1 MHAGRAGTPTY
12 PCRMNAHGQQRYQVR
27 LDHGIAGAGRI
38 TPGAHIVVVVDAL
51 DGHGLLST
59 DETVAAVAALAAGA
73 TDGWSPEAPAARGAS
88 APTARSA
95 STPGPADETEI
106 LLVTGPADATDVA
119 RRVLERQAARGDRA
133 VVAIVAAGAVE
144 ADGFRPAA
152 EDQLAA
158 GAVVDALAAVGI
170 DASSPEAALAC
181 AAAVS
186 LRRASSHLLTASAS
200 AAELVA
206 TGRADLVSATRAS

>member
-1 MHAGRAGTPTY
+1 
-12 PCRMNAHGQQRYQVR
+12 MNAHGQQKYQVR

-38 TPGAHIVVVVDAL
+38 APGAHLVVVVDAL

-59 DETVAAVAALAAGA
+59 DETVAAVLDAVAEGSEGA
-73 TDGWSPEAPAARGAS
+73 DRIEGADDTERGDGPVQA
-88 APTARSA
+88 
-95 STPGPADETEI
+95 ETVEL
-106 LLVTGPADATDVA
+106 LLVTTPADADGVA
-119 RRVLERQAARGDRA
+119 RRVLERQADRGDRA

-144 ADGFRPAA
+144 PDGFRPAV

-170 DASSPEAALAC
+170 DSSSPEAAVAC

-186 LRRASSHLLTASAS
+186 LRRATSHLLTASAS
-200 AAELVA
+200 AGELVA

>member
-12 PCRMNAHGQQRYQVR
+12 PGRMSAHGQQRYQVR

-38 TPGAHIVVVVDAL
+38 TPGAHIVVVVDVL

-59 DETVAAVAALAAGA
+59 DETVAAVAALAAGTPSEDEQA
-73 TDGWSPEAPAARGAS
+73 ETRG
-88 APTARSA
+88 
-95 STPGPADETEI
+95 TPGSADETEI

>member
-1 MHAGRAGTPTY
+1 
-12 PCRMNAHGQQRYQVR
+12 MNAHGQQKYQVR

-38 TPGAHIVVVVDAL
+38 APGAHLVVVVDAL

-59 DETVAAVAALAAGA
+59 DETVAAVLDAVAEGSEGA
-73 TDGWSPEAPAARGAS
+73 DRNEGADDTERGDGPVQA
-88 APTARSA
+88 
-95 STPGPADETEI
+95 ETVEV
-106 LLVTGPADATDVA
+106 LLVTTPADADGVA
-119 RRVLERQAARGDRA
+119 RRVLERQADRGDRA

-144 ADGFRPAA
+144 PDGFRPAV

-170 DASSPEAALAC
+170 DSSSPEAAVAC

-186 LRRASSHLLTASAS
+186 LRRATSHLLTASAS
-200 AAELVA
+200 AGELVA

>member
-1 MHAGRAGTPTY
+1 
-12 PCRMNAHGQQRYQVR
+12 MNAHGQQKYQVR

-38 TPGAHIVVVVDAL
+38 APGAHLVVVVDAL

-59 DETVAAVAALAAGA
+59 DETVAAVLDAVAEGSEGA
-73 TDGWSPEAPAARGAS
+73 DRSEGADDTERGDGPVHA
-88 APTARSA
+88 
-95 STPGPADETEI
+95 ETVEV
-106 LLVTGPADATDVA
+106 LLVTTPADADGVA
-119 RRVLERQAARGDRA
+119 RRVLERQADRGDRA

-144 ADGFRPAA
+144 PDGFRPAV

-170 DASSPEAALAC
+170 DSSSPEAAVAC

-186 LRRASSHLLTASAS
+186 LRRATSHLLTSSAS
-200 AAELVA
+200 AGELVA
-206 TGRADLVSATRAS
+206 TGRADLVSATRAF

>member
-1 MHAGRAGTPTY
+1 MHTGRAGAPTY
-12 PCRMNAHGQQRYQVR
+12 PGRMNAHGQQRYQVR

-38 TPGAHIVVVVDAL
+38 TSGAHIVVVVDAL

-59 DETVAAVAALAAGA
+59 DETVAAVAALAAG
-73 TDGWSPEAPAARGAS
+73 TPSEDEAAESQRASGA
-88 APTARSA
+88 
-95 STPGPADETEI
+95 ADETEI

-119 RRVLERQAARGDRA
+119 RRVLERQAARGDRV

-206 TGRADLVSATRAS
+206 TGRADLVSATRAP

>member
-1 MHAGRAGTPTY
+1 
-12 PCRMNAHGQQRYQVR
+12 MNAHGQQKYQVR

-38 TPGAHIVVVVDAL
+38 APGAHLVVVVDAL

-59 DETVAAVAALAAGA
+59 DETVAAVLDAIAEGPDGAGRSEGA
-73 TDGWSPEAPAARGAS
+73 DDTERGDGPVHA
-88 APTARSA
+88 
-95 STPGPADETEI
+95 ETVEV
-106 LLVTGPADATDVA
+106 LLVTTPADADGVA
-119 RRVLERQAARGDRA
+119 RRVLERQADRGDRA

-144 ADGFRPAA
+144 PDGFRPAV

-170 DASSPEAALAC
+170 DSSSPEAAVAC

-186 LRRASSHLLTASAS
+186 LRRATSHLLTASAS
-200 AAELVA
+200 AGELVA

>member
-1 MHAGRAGTPTY
+1 
-12 PCRMNAHGQQRYQVR
+12 MNTHGQQKYQVR

-38 TPGAHIVVVVDAL
+38 APGAHLVVVVDAL

-59 DETVAAVAALAAGA
+59 DETVAAVLDAVAEASEGA
-73 TDGWSPEAPAARGAS
+73 DRSEGADATERGDGPVHA
-88 APTARSA
+88 
-95 STPGPADETEI
+95 ETVEV
-106 LLVTGPADATDVA
+106 LLVTTPADADGVA
-119 RRVLERQAARGDRA
+119 RRVLERQADRGDRA

-144 ADGFRPAA
+144 PDGFRPAV

-170 DASSPEAALAC
+170 DSSSPEAAVAC

-186 LRRASSHLLTASAS
+186 LRRATSHLLTASAS
-200 AAELVA
+200 AGELVA